1 MRVSNLVATVAL
13 ACLPVVAHAAAKQ
26 VRDFVPVEAGTPVT
40 IKPDRAYIL
49 FRTNRALARAGIAP
63 VLMRVPTS
71 EEMARYDTARALAF
85 SLAAPKLREER
96 SKVLARRMNAQAA
109 GKPFNDAVPPEPT
122 IDTFEFAWDG
132 AVNIEN
138 ADLGKPYLK
147 GEDEQVYLIELRPG
161 DYVVYG
167 GSLGGIMRP
176 GLHVCFC
183 LGTVGFTA
191 NPGQIA
197 DMGYFLSDVVKM
209 RSRIPELAPESD
221 FGPSSDP
228 SLVLLGGTVRPATA
242 GMAVPVG
249 IPAKAVRAA
258 EYRAV
263 GRYFNPGAMGVNRL
277 VPVPGVLGYDR
288 GKVLDLRNGKTV
300 PDVE

>member
-1 MRVSNLVATVAL
+1 MRVSNFVAALVL
-13 ACLPVVAHAAAKQ
+13 ACLPVVAHGKQ
-26 VRDFVPVEAGTPVT
+26 ARDFVPVEAGSAVI

-71 EEMARYDTARALAF
+71 DEMSRYDQARGLAFALA
-85 SLAAPKLREER
+85 LPKLQQER
-96 SKVLARRMNAQAA
+96 AKVLARKTVAEVA
-109 GKPFNDAVPPEPT
+109 GKPFTDTIPPEPT
-122 IDTFEFAWDG
+122 VDTFEFAWDG

-138 ADLGKPYLK
+138 ADLGKSYLK

-167 GSLGGIMRP
+167 ASLGGIIRP

-191 NPGQIA
+191 KPGQIA

-228 SLVLLGGTVRPATA
+228 SLVLLGGTVRPAAA
-242 GMAVPVG
+242 GLAVPAG
-249 IPAKAVRAA
+249 IPVTAVHVA
-258 EYRAV
+258 EYRAI

-288 GKVLDLRNGKTV
+288 GKVLDLRSGRTV